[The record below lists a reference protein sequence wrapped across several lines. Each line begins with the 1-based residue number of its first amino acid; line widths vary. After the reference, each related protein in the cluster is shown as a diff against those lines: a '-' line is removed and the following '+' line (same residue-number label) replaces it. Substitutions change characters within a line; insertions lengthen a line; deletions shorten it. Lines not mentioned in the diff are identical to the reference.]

1 MFSKILIANR
11 GEIALRI
18 IRACRELGIQTA
30 VVYSTADKDAA
41 YLKLADQAICIGD
54 APPAE
59 SYLNIPRIISAA
71 EIADVQA
78 IHPGYGFLAEN
89 SHFAEICRSCK
100 IEFIGPP
107 VKAMAAV
114 GDKVECKK
122 LARRAKVPT
131 VPGSDGAVEDEK
143 TALKNA
149 QEIGY
154 PVIIKAAAGGGGRG
168 MRVAHNDVSLR
179 AGFKAA
185 QAEAENAFKD
195 STVYI
200 EKYVEFGRHVEVQI
214 LADNH
219 GNAVHL
225 WERDC
230 SMQRRH
236 QKLVEESPSP
246 VLKQSVREQ
255 LCAAA
260 VRLIKAAGYTNAGT
274 VEFLVDKKQ
283 NFYILEVNARIQ
295 VEHPVTEQVTGIDLI
310 KEQIRI
316 ASHLPLSFRQKDV
329 VQTGHAIECRI
340 NAEDPARNFAPSP
353 GLINELRFPGGPGV
367 RMDSHA
373 YAGYRI
379 PPNYDSMIGKLIV
392 HRPTRAE
399 AIATMK
405 RALSELHIS
414 PIRTTLPLHLRIM
427 DDEHFRSGDVDTGFV
442 ERVLLGK

>member
-18 IRACRELGIQTA
+18 IRACREMGIQTA
-30 VVYSTADKDAA
+30 IVYSTADKDAA
-41 YLKLADQAICIGD
+41 YLKLADQAICIGE
-54 APPAE
+54 APPGE

-89 SHFAEICRSCK
+89 DHFAEICRSCR

-107 VKAMAAV
+107 VKAMALL

-122 LARRAKVPT
+122 LAKKAKVPT
-131 VPGSDGAVEDEK
+131 VPGSDGAVDDEK
-143 TALKNA
+143 VALRIA
-149 QEIGY
+149 EEIGY

-179 AGFKAA
+179 AGFRQA

-200 EKYVEFGRHVEVQI
+200 EKYVELGRHVEVQI
-214 LADNH
+214 LADHH

-246 VLKQSVREQ
+246 LLKAKVREA

-260 VRLIKAAGYTNAGT
+260 VRLIKAANYTNAGT
-274 VEFLVDKKQ
+274 VEFLVDKDL
-283 NFYILEVNARIQ
+283 NYYLLEVNARIQ

-310 KEQIRI
+310 KQQILI
-316 ASHLPLSFRQKDV
+316 AAGEKLPFKQDDIP
-329 VQTGHAIECRI
+329 QNGHAIECRI
-340 NAEDPARNFAPSP
+340 NAEDPSRNFAPSP
-353 GLINELRFPGGPGV
+353 GEIKELRLPGGPGV
-367 RMDSHA
+367 RFDSHV
-373 YAGYRI
+373 YAGYHI
-379 PPNYDSMIGKLIV
+379 PPNYDSMVGKLIV

-405 RALSELHIS
+405 RALTEFHIA
-414 PIRTTLPLHLRIM
+414 PIKTTIPLHLRIM
-427 DDEHFRSGDVDTGFV
+427 DDQHFQSGDVDTGFV
-442 ERVLLGK
+442 ERVLLG

>member
-18 IRACRELGIQTA
+18 IRACREMGIQTA

-41 YLKLADQAICIGD
+41 YLKLADQAICIGNG
-54 APPAE
+54 PPAE

-122 LARRAKVPT
+122 LARKAKVPT
-131 VPGSDGAVEDEK
+131 VPGSIGAVEDEK
-143 TALKNA
+143 TALKIA
-149 QEIGY
+149 GEIGY
-154 PVIIKAAAGGGGRG
+154 PIIIKAAAGGGGRG

-219 GNAVHL
+219 GNAIHL

-246 VLKQSVREQ
+246 VLKQSVRED
-255 LCAAA
+255 LCASA
-260 VRLIKAAGYTNAGT
+260 VRLIKTAGYANAGT
-274 VEFLVDKKQ
+274 VEFLVDKQQ
-283 NFYILEVNARIQ
+283 NYYILEVNARIQ

-316 ASHLPLSFRQKDV
+316 ASGEPLSIRQKDV
-329 VQTGHAIECRI
+329 KQMGHAIECRI

-353 GLINELRFPGGPGV
+353 GVIQEWRAPGGLGV
-367 RMDSHA
+367 RLDSHA

-399 AIATMK
+399 AISTMK
-405 RALSELHIS
+405 RALSEFHVA
-414 PIRTTLPLHLRIM
+414 PIKTTIPLHLQIM
-427 DDEHFRSGDVDTGFV
+427 DNQHFQSGDVDTGFI
-442 ERVLLGK
+442 ERVMLGK

>member
-18 IRACRELGIQTA
+18 IRACRELGIQVA
-30 VVYSTADKDAA
+30 VVYSTADREAT

-59 SYLNIPRIISAA
+59 SYLNIPHIISAA
-71 EIADVQA
+71 EIADVQT

-89 SHFAEICRSCK
+89 AHFAEVCRSSK

-114 GDKVECKK
+114 GDKVECKR
-122 LARRAKVPT
+122 LAKKAKVPT
-131 VPGSDGAVEDEK
+131 VPGSDGEVEDEK
-143 TALKNA
+143 HALNVA
-149 QEIGY
+149 NDIGY

-168 MRVAHNDVSLR
+168 MRVAHNEVSLR
-179 AGFKAA
+179 AGIKQA

-200 EKYVEFGRHVEVQI
+200 EKYIERGRHVEVQI
-214 LADNH
+214 LGDH
-219 GNAVHL
+219 FGNLVHL

-230 SMQRRH
+230 SLQRRH

-246 VLKQSVREQ
+246 LLRKDVREA
-255 LCAAA
+255 LCNSA
-260 VRLIKAAGYTNAGT
+260 VRLAKAAGYSNAGT
-274 VEFLVDKKQ
+274 VEFLVDQDQ
-283 NFYILEVNARIQ
+283 NYYLLEVNARIQ
-295 VEHPVTEQVTGIDLI
+295 VEHPVCESVTGIDLI

-316 ASHLPLSFRQKDV
+316 AAGYSLGVGQKDI

-340 NAEDPARNFAPSP
+340 NAEDPMRNFAPSP
-353 GLINELRFPGGPGV
+353 GLIQEFRAPGGPGV
-367 RMDSHA
+367 RLDSHA

-379 PPNYDSMIGKLIV
+379 PPTYDSMIGKLIV

-399 AIATMK
+399 AIATMR
-405 RALSELHIS
+405 RALSEFHIA
-414 PIRTTLPLHLRIM
+414 PVRTTIPLHMQIM
-427 DDEHFRSGDVDTGFV
+427 ENKNFLSGEVDTGFV

>member
-30 VVYSTADKDAA
+30 VVYSTADADAA
-41 YLKLADQAICIGD
+41 YLKFADESICIGN
-54 APPAE
+54 APPKE
-59 SYLNIPRIISAA
+59 SYLKMDRIIAAA

-78 IHPGYGFLAEN
+78 IHPGYGFLSEN
-89 SHFAEICRSCK
+89 AHFAEVCRSCR
-100 IEFIGPP
+100 IEFIGPTAE
-107 VKAMAAV
+107 AMAAV
-114 GDKVECKK
+114 GDKVECKR
-122 LARRAKVPT
+122 LARKAKVPT
-131 VPGSDGAVEDEK
+131 VPGSEGEVEDEK
-143 TALKNA
+143 EALKIA
-149 QEIGY
+149 REIGY

-168 MRVAHNDVSLR
+168 MRVAHNDVSLQ
-179 AGFKAA
+179 AGLRQA
-185 QAEAENAFKD
+185 QAEAENAFKN

-200 EKYVEFGRHVEVQI
+200 EKYIEFGRHVEVQI
-214 LADNH
+214 IADHH

-230 SMQRRH
+230 SLQRRH

-246 VLKQSVREQ
+246 VLKQKTRES

-274 VEFLVDKKQ
+274 VEFLVDKDQ

-310 KEQIRI
+310 KQQIRV
-316 ASHLPLSFRQKDV
+316 AAGERLPFKQDDIK
-329 VQTGHAIECRI
+329 QTGHAIECRI

-353 GLINELRFPGGPGV
+353 GLIETLRLPGGPGV
-367 RMDSHA
+367 RLDTHV

-399 AIATMK
+399 AIATMR
-405 RALSELHIS
+405 RALTEFHVG
-414 PIRTTLPLHLRIM
+414 PTKTTIPLLLQIM
-427 DDEHFRSGDVDTGFV
+427 DNQNFQSGDVDTGFI
-442 ERVLLGK
+442 ERVMLSK